1 MSIFTGSG
9 TALITPFTADGK
21 GVNFDALEKIIDFQL
36 KGCTDALIIT
46 GTTGEASTMTA
57 REKLDTLACAIERVK
72 GRIPVIAGTGNN
84 NTALSIENSLEAQ
97 KMGADGVLI
106 VTPYYNKATQEGLI
120 AHYTAIADAIDIPV
134 IVYNVPSRTG
144 LNIAPST
151 MARLG
156 EHKNIRGIKEAS
168 GNIAQIVNV
177 ARSCRN
183 MDLYSGNDDQVVP
196 ILSVGGKGVIS
207 VVSNVA
213 PKLVHDMVMAFLEGD
228 TKRAMELQYAVADLS
243 DALFLEV
250 NPIPVKAAMAM
261 MGFEVGPVR
270 LPLTPLSQGAVP
282 KVESALKRA
291 GLI

>member
-9 TALITPFTADGK
+9 TALVTPFTADGK

-36 KGCTDALIIT
+36 NGCTDALIIT
-46 GTTGEASTMTA
+46 GTTGEASTMTSK
-57 REKLDTLACAIERVK
+57 EKLDTLGCAIDRVK
-72 GRIPVIAGTGNN
+72 GKIPVIAGTGNN
-84 NTALSIENSLEAQ
+84 NTAQSIENSLEAQ

-120 AHYTAIADAIDIPV
+120 AHYTAIAEAIDIPV

-144 LNIAPST
+144 LNIAPAT

-213 PKLVHDMVMAFLEGD
+213 PKLTHDMVMAFLEGD
-228 TKRAMELQYAVADLS
+228 TKKAMELQYAAADLS
-243 DALFLEV
+243 DALFCEV

-282 KVESALKRA
+282 KVEGALKRA